1 MTPLDQAPGVI
12 ATLLAVGAVL
22 GGWKGLVVLRVRNGN
37 GRPDKVLTVKLDTE
51 DHDRQVR
58 MESHMEQHN
67 ISSEKIL
74 EALQRI
80 EVKQGP

>member
-1 MTPLDQAPGVI
+1 MIASEAP
-12 ATLLAVGAVL
+12 ASFC
-22 GGWKGLVVLRVRNGN
+22 WKGMVVIRGRNGN
-37 GRPDKVLTVKLDTE
+37 GRAEKVITVKLDTE

-67 ISSEKIL
+67 LSSEKIL
-74 EALQRI
+74 AALHRI

>member
-1 MTPLDQAPGVI
+1 MMPLDQAPGVI
-12 ATLLAVGAVL
+12 ATLLAVIAMV
-22 GGWKGLVVLRVRNGN
+22 GGWKGVVVLRGRNGN
-37 GRPDKVLTVKLDTE
+37 GRAEKVITVKLCQE

-58 MESHMEQHN
+58 MESHMELHN
-67 ISSEKIL
+67 VSSEKIL